1 MISEMDCTLKP
12 KGMESDYSGWADI
25 IGNGH
30 MVPGLKMAPKTF
42 IIISIVG
49 LGKPYTPLINKGR
62 SLVRGN
68 DGAEG
73 RGRGK
78 KRTAAYNEL
87 YRGLKHNLD
96 LKRCRLTNGV

>member
-12 KGMESDYSGWADI
+12 KGTEADYSGWVDI

-30 MVPGLKMAPKTF
+30 TVPGLKMAPKTF

-49 LGKPYTPLINKGR
+49 LGKPYTPLINIGR

-73 RGRGK
+73 RGSGK
-78 KRTAAYNEL
+78 KRKAACNER
-87 YRGLKHNLD
+87 YRGLKHDLN
-96 LKRCRLTNGV
+96 LKRC